1 MAGVSLVEDHRE
13 MSELSVPPRFAA
25 VSIGLSGVA
34 WGVATVPHPNIFR
47 DPVGEAVVATSTWQT
62 IHLVAAAGT
71 IAAIFGCAG
80 IVAVQR
86 QQLGPRGQVVLVGIV
101 VGAVLTASILVAEAL
116 VLPVLAAQAPDL
128 VELDGP
134 IAGTVVMRALAG
146 LGGLYPVGVVV
157 LGVLSARCDFAPG
170 AGRWLAG
177 GTVLFWAFGLQSPAI
192 GMAVSIVFAAVHLQ
206 WTAVL
211 WRAGRTRQD
220 VSLPSRSDQSSGL
233 SSTT

>member
-1 MAGVSLVEDHRE
+1 M
-13 MSELSVPPRFAA
+13 
-25 VSIGLSGVA
+25 
-34 WGVATVPHPNIFR
+34 
-47 DPVGEAVVATSTWQT
+47 
-62 IHLVAAAGT
+62 
-71 IAAIFGCAG
+71 
-80 IVAVQR
+80 
-86 QQLGPRGQVVLVGIV
+86 
-101 VGAVLTASILVAEAL
+101 
-116 VLPVLAAQAPDL
+116 
-128 VELDGP
+128 
-134 IAGTVVMRALAG
+134 
-146 LGGLYPVGVVV
+146 GVVV